1 MLKNKYV
8 DDYFRRYEAGEIL
21 LNEKRVQLL
30 EFLKKVILPRD
41 DIYYFDEE
49 QIENYITFSETW
61 HFELDDWEKF
71 ITPFVFL
78 LYKEDDEVVFSE
90 FILIIGRGAGKN
102 GFISTLAHYFT
113 SSLHGIN
120 NYDTTI
126 VANSEKQAKRSFED
140 VRLVINKPGNEDL
153 NANPSKEYKEEFE
166 RIYNREMEADDLG
179 EFEGY
184 KSRIT
189 SLETQSE
196 IVYVATNSSTLDGGR
211 EGCVI
216 YDEFHEMEDS
226 SIPDVLG
233 GGFGK
238 TQWGREFFIGTKG
251 FVRGGY
257 FDEKYERAESIL
269 NLETDFNGVF
279 PFICELDEL
288 EEMDDPDK
296 WSKPNPAL
304 DRPLT
309 ARGKRLLRRI
319 KKEYSELAYSPSK
332 RPAFVTK
339 RMNFI
344 EGDLEHSVASKE
356 ELELTRRPFF
366 SFENLKPI
374 GSLDFGSVR
383 DFASCG
389 LLFKRGLDYSFKQHS
404 YVIKDF
410 VDVHYGYSNT
420 ANMMG
425 GGKKAPIKKWEENGH
440 LTVKDEPSL
449 NPMHIVDWFVRARE
463 LYGVE
468 KIVADNYKL
477 DILRPLLEAEG
488 FEVEAIRRP
497 SSIHPLIAPR
507 IEDAFA
513 NGKVIFDDDDMMR
526 WYTNNIYVKETTNG
540 KVFDKKEEVKRKTD
554 GFQAFVH
561 AMYRANEFDDQT
573 NVSESLDLLA
583 EMNF

>member
-8 DDYFRRYEAGEIL
+8 DDYFRRYEAGEL
-21 LNEKRVQLL
+21 VLNKKRIQLL
-30 EFLKKVILPRD
+30 KFLKEVILPRD

-61 HFELDDWEKF
+61 HFDLDDWEKF

-78 LYKEDDEVVFSE
+78 FYKEDDEVVFSE

-102 GFISTLAHYFT
+102 GYISTLAHYFT
-113 SSLHGIN
+113 SSLHGVN
-120 NYDTTI
+120 NYDVTI

-140 VRLVINKPGNEDL
+140 VRLVINKRGNETL
-153 NANPSKEYKEEFE
+153 NANPSKEYKDEFE
-166 RIYNREMEADDLG
+166 KKYGREMGPDDLG
-179 EFEGY
+179 EFEGF

-279 PFICELDEL
+279 PFISELDEL
-288 EEMDDPDK
+288 EEMDDPEK
-296 WSKPNPAL
+296 WAKSNPAL
-304 DRPLT
+304 DKPLT
-309 ARGKRLLRRI
+309 TRGKRLLRRI
-319 KKEYSELAYSPSK
+319 KKEYSELVYSPSK
-332 RPAFVTK
+332 RAAFVTK

-356 ELELTRRPFF
+356 ELEATRRRFF
-366 SFENLKPI
+366 DFEGLTPI
-374 GSLDFGSVR
+374 GGVDFGSVR

-389 LLFKRGLDYSFKQHS
+389 LLFKRDLEYSFKQHS

-425 GGKKAPIKKWEENGH
+425 GGKRAPIKKWETDGH

-449 NPMHIVDWFVRARE
+449 DPRHIVNLFIKWRD
-463 LYGVE
+463 LYGVN
-468 KIVADNYKL
+468 KIVLDNYKS
-477 DILRPLLEAEG
+477 DILRPLFEEEG
-488 FEVEAIRRP
+488 FEVDIIRRP
-497 SSIHPLIAPR
+497 SSIHPLVAPR

-513 NGKVIFDDDDMMR
+513 NHKIIFDEDDMMR
-526 WYTNNIYVKETTNG
+526 WYTNNIYVKETKNG
-540 KVFDKKEEVKRKTD
+540 KEFDKKEPVKRKTD
-554 GFQAFVH
+554 GFQALVH
-561 AMYRANEFDDQT
+561 TMYRANELDDQVD
-573 NVSESLDLLA
+573 VSESLDFLTSI
-583 EMNF
+583 NF